1 MNATWG
7 EPFVCDCLSSSVAQ
21 MLCGS
26 NDTAGTNIV
35 EILSN
40 ITTNETR
47 TEQDVTASVELIQ
60 LIADNPGALANNQ
73 TRQVVVDTVDN
84 LFSTP
89 SEVAENV
96 ENMIGE
102 TTSIEQSITD
112 GLNAVIDNIPQPAE
126 GSEVTVNSSQGNI
139 QIVVSRPNVSTIMTQ
154 GIRFQ
159 RRGSSVNLPPGLL
172 MRVLGS
178 GFGGGSATLSVTT
191 VPSQAGTFQPESS
204 FQVDSDLLDI
214 TLRNNSQRVVV
225 ENLPPTNLVTFEVTR
240 RQFRNGVPFCCFYNP
255 TQRRWTSE
263 GCNVVNQTRFS
274 ATCACSH
281 LTFFAFL
288 TGPSAPST
296 ITPLGAVLI
305 SVGVVVA
312 LALIVT
318 GIVMIVVI
326 FYRNRAKDKPVVLSS
341 L

>member
-1 MNATWG
+1 
-7 EPFVCDCLSSSVAQ
+7 

-112 GLNAVIDNIPQPAE
+112 GLNAVIDNTPVSPGGQ
-126 GSEVTVNSSQGNI
+126 VVVNSTQGNV
-139 QIVVSRPNVSTIMTQ
+139 QVVVSRPTVNTIRNQ
-154 GIRFQ
+154 GIQVQGRDN
-159 RRGSSVNLPPGLL
+159 SVNLPPGLL
-172 MRVLGS
+172 MEVLGNDL
-178 GFGGGSATLSVTT
+178 GGGNVTLSVVA
-191 VPSQAGTFQPESS
+191 VPNQPGTFQP
-204 FQVDSDLLDI
+204 VDSTFLLGSDLIEI
-214 TLRNNSQRVVV
+214 TLRENGRRVIV
-225 ENLPPTNLVTFEVTR
+225 ENLPPSNLVTFEVPR
-240 RQFRNGVPFCCFYNP
+240 RQFRNGQPFCCFYNEIL
-255 TQRRWTSE
+255 RRWTSE
-263 GCNVVNQTRFS
+263 GCSVIAQSAAS
-274 ATCACSH
+274 ATCACNH

-288 TGPSAPST
+288 VGPNAPSG

-305 SVGVVVA
+305 AVGVFVV
-312 LALIVT
+312 LAMLVT
-318 GIVMIVVI
+318 GAIMIGVI
-326 FYRNRAKDKPVVLSS
+326 FYRKRTKDNHLILSS